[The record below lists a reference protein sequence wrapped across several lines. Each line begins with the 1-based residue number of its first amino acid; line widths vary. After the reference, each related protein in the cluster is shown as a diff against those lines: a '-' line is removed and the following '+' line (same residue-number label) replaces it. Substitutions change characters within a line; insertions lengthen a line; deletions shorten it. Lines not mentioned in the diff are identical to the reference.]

1 MWQTDGRTDQI
12 AMAKTAKAVAA
23 SMRKKC
29 KMLKHDSYS
38 VAMGQVPRFTERI
51 SSLEYFN
58 KIWQLIKSFW

>member
-1 MWQTDGRTDQI
+1 
-12 AMAKTAKAVAA
+12 MAKTAKAVAA

-58 KIWQLIKSFW
+58 KIWQLIKSF